1 MNAAKKLEKN
11 SMYGTVRNVRV
22 KQNSPSTADP
32 NAIAPSTTSRNE
44 CPGALLTSDA
54 RSFILDELKQG
65 VTAIEITP
73 IGLIRHYDKR
83 SAYPTDDL
91 PIPYTLTDKAREYFE
106 RGKTS

>member
-1 MNAAKKLEKN
+1 MNNAAKKQDILDAANTNRVYGKMGKN
-11 SMYGTVRNVRV
+11 ES
-22 KQNSPSTADP
+22 
-32 NAIAPSTTSRNE
+32 
-44 CPGALLTSDA
+44 PGALLTSDA